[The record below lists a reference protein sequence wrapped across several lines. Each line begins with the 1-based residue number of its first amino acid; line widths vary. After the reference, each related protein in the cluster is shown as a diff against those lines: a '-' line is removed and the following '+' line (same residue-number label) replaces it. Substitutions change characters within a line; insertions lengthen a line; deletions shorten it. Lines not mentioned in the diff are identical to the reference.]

1 MPKKVARKKQNG
13 KGLKEILGAVH
24 NIVKDNKLISRGL
37 TATGTL
43 APFGAVASML
53 GYGKKPRVARKRA
66 APKRRMVGRG
76 QVGAGFF
83 SDLGGGIGNV
93 FGGLGGGLGSV
104 AHGLFGGARG
114 RPSTAGRQSVI
125 AI

>member
-1 MPKKVARKKQNG
+1 MPKKAPRKKQNG
-13 KGLKEILGAVH
+13 KGIKEILGAVH
-24 NIVKDNKLISRGL
+24 NIVKDNRLISKGL
-37 TATGTL
+37 TATGL
-43 APFGAVASML
+43 APLGAVANLL
-53 GYGKKPRVARKRA
+53 GYGKAPRKRKA

-76 QVGAGFF
+76 QVGTGFF

-114 RPSTAGRQSVI
+114 RPTTAGRQSVI